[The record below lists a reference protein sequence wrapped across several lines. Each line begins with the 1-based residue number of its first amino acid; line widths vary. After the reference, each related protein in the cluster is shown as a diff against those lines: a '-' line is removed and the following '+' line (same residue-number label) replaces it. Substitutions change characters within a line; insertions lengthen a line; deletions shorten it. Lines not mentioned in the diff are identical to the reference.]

1 MRKLKGRKRRNGEA
15 AWRPEWDVGGQRF
28 WTELRG
34 T

>member
-1 MRKLKGRKRRNGEA
+1 MRKLKGRNGEA
-15 AWRPEWDVGGQRF
+15 VWRPEWDVGGQRF